1 MGTFVDHLEGL
12 ELSRTT
18 IGLYNRYQM
27 EFLVFLDQDG
37 TDIDNATG
45 KEVAAYLGRLQQRGL
60 TALTR
65 GIHLLVIRHFF
76 TWRVSVGAREDN
88 PAEHLKMRG
97 AQRHKLHTILSVQEL
112 EALHAGYPTE
122 VARQGGEAGPG
133 KGAWTKAKWAEA
145 STMVR
150 ERNKVMIGLLVFQGL
165 TTTEIAALTV
175 QDLRLKEGLIDVQ
188 ASSKRLRPD
197 SAGARTMEL
206 KVTQIVGL
214 MEYVMR
220 VRLALLKYHRAGEQ
234 ALFLA
239 APRPGKPMARG
250 NSLQVWKRISEELRK
265 QNPRFENVDQVRAS
279 VITHWLG
286 KHNLRQVQ
294 YMAGHRFIS
303 STERYQ
309 VGQIADLQSDIDRFH
324 PAG

>member
-1 MGTFVDHLEGL
+1 MGTFVDHLESQ

-18 IGLYNRYQM
+18 IGLYQRYQM

-37 TDIDNATG
+37 TDIDQATG

-76 TWRVSVGAREDN
+76 AWRVSVGAREDN

-112 EALHAGYPTE
+112 EALHANYPIE
-122 VARQGGEAGPG
+122 MAHEGEAAG
-133 KGAWTKAKWAEA
+133 KGIHTRTRYAELTKLI
-145 STMVR
+145 R
-150 ERNKVMIGLLVFQGL
+150 ERNKAMLGLMVHQGL
-165 TTTEIAALTV
+165 TTTEIAALKV
-175 QDLRLKEGLIDVQ
+175 ADQRLKEGLIDIG
-188 ASSKRLRPD
+188 AGKSSK
-197 SAGARTMEL
+197 ARTLEL
-206 KVTQIVGL
+206 KATQIMGL
-214 MEYVMR
+214 MEYVTR
-220 VRLALLKYHRAGEQ
+220 VRLELLKYHRQGEQ
-234 ALFLA
+234 VLFLN
-239 APRPGKPMARG
+239 APSAGKTMARG
-250 NSLQVWKRISEELRK
+250 DSLQVWKRISEELRK
-265 QNPRFENVDQVRAS
+265 QNPRFENVHQVRAS

-286 KHNLRQVQ
+286 KHGLRQVQ

>member
-1 MGTFVDHLEGL
+1 MGTFVEHLQSL
-12 ELSRTT
+12 ELSRET
-18 IGLYNRYQM
+18 IGLYQRYQM

-60 TALTR
+60 TAITR

-112 EALHAGYPTE
+112 EALHANYPIE
-122 VARQGGEAGPG
+122 MARESEAADG
-133 KGAWTKAKWAEA
+133 KGIHMRTRYAELTKLI
-145 STMVR
+145 R
-150 ERNKVMIGLLVFQGL
+150 ERNKAMLGLMVHQGL
-165 TTTEIAALTV
+165 TTTEIAVITM

-188 ASSKRLRPD
+188 AMKSSR
-197 SAGARTMEL
+197 ARTLEL
-206 KVTQIVGL
+206 KAAQIMGL
-214 MEYVMR
+214 MEYVTR
-220 VRLALLKYHRAGEQ
+220 VRFELLKYHREGEQ
-234 ALFLA
+234 VLFLN
-239 APRPGKPMARG
+239 APSAGRHEAKGD
-250 NSLQVWKRISEELRK
+250 SLQVWKRLSEELRK
-265 QNPRFENVDQVRAS
+265 QNPRFENVHQVRAS

-286 KHNLRQVQ
+286 KHGLRQVQ